1 MELEACGHAAYAP
14 RGADVVCAGVSA
26 LLFGYLAY
34 LRSQA
39 GGDGNRRG
47 WVEFAEGDGLLQI
60 RTHRMNGC
68 DRAAWAVVSAGVRLI
83 ADAYPACVR
92 LTEAWGEDK
101 IGRAPRKSEPTDT
114 QRKEK
119 EGYGG
124 KRDELYGSHRCHG
137 CHGR

>member
-34 LRSQA
+34 LRSTA
-39 GGDGNRRG
+39 GGEDKTGGR
-47 WVEFAEGDGLLQI
+47 VEWAEGDGYLCI

-68 DRAAWAVVSAGVRLI
+68 DYAAWAVVSAGIRLI
-83 ADAYPACVR
+83 ADAYPAHVR
-92 LTEAWGEDK
+92 LTEAWREDK
-101 IGRAPRKSEPTDT
+101 IGRALRKSEPTET
-114 QRKEK
+114 ERKER

-124 KRDELYGSHRCHG
+124 
-137 CHGR
+137 